1 MISLKLGL
9 RNIWKNRRRSLTTLL
24 AVAIGFT
31 AINLFGGY
39 IHSVYTGIKK
49 IAIHGEAL
57 GHLTIVKRGYYTEG
71 KLKPEK
77 YMLGKSELDQ
87 ALTLIRSEPEVKLAS
102 PRLSLAGLVSN
113 GRASTIFLAEGE
125 IPEDSLKIRTGS
137 VRTPPSRLD
146 QNLPNA
152 GLLSS
157 DLAALLG
164 VKKGQTVVLMSS
176 TLEGQT
182 NALDLEVQD
191 TFNTGNAAT
200 NDKFALLPFAYAQS
214 LVDTQGASRI
224 TVLLDPAHDD
234 ADVMRQRLLQKLNA
248 AGMDVEIKTWL
259 DLSLFYKQVKNMFD
273 LIFLFLFTIVFIVVL
288 MSITNTMTTSVLERT
303 REIGTLRSLG
313 MKRRKIMELFAVEG
327 AMLGLLG
334 CFTGLLMTWLGTW
347 LVRVANIRY
356 VPPSSSDEVPLWVN
370 FVPEMQLGSLLLL
383 ALVATLAALL
393 PARRA
398 AKTEIVDAL
407 GHV

>member
-9 RNIWKNRRRSLTTLL
+9 RNIWKNRRRSFTTLL

-31 AINLFGGY
+31 AINLFAGY

-57 GHLTIVKRGYYTEG
+57 GHLTVVKRGYYTEG
-71 KLKPEK
+71 KLHPEK
-77 YMLGKSELDQ
+77 YMLGKADLDK
-87 ALTLIRSEPEVKLAS
+87 AMALIRAEPGVRLVS

-125 IPEDSLKIRTGS
+125 IPEDSVKIRTGS
-137 VRTPPSRLD
+137 VRTPPSMLNRD
-146 QNLPNA
+146 LPNA

-157 DLAALLG
+157 DLANLLG

-214 LVDTQGASRI
+214 LVDTQGASRV

-234 ADVMRQRLLQKLNA
+234 ANAMRQRLLQKLNA
-248 AGMDVEIKTWL
+248 AGLDVEIKTWL

-327 AMLGLLG
+327 AMLGLFG
-334 CFTGLLMTWLGTW
+334 CVLGLLLTWLGTVA
-347 LVRVANIRY
+347 VRAANIRY
-356 VPPSSSDEVPLWVN
+356 IPPSSSDEVPLWVN

-383 ALVATLAALL
+383 ALVAMLAALL

-398 AKTEIVDAL
+398 ARTEIVDAL